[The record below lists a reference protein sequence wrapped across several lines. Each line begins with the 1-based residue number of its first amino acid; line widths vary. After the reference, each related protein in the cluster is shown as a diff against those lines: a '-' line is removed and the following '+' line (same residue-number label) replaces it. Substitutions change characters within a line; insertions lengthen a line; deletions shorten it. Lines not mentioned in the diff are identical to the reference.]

1 MKKKTNT
8 ANVKQY
14 STAAKVVAVILLV
27 LAPIVLIIAISE
39 TAMIN
44 DISYFDTYYR
54 WEITDAKAEKQSDGK
69 YLITADIKNTSAY
82 RASLSDYSINVRY
95 GNNNRADNEM
105 SSGSYPNGDLYD
117 AFRYPI
123 IPAGQTVKYQMLVE
137 LPEGTTTVRLD
148 YSGKA
153 YELENILGEHENQA
167 YTLKLQ

>member
-1 MKKKTNT
+1 MKKKTAK

-27 LAPIVLIIAISE
+27 LAPIVLITAISAAA
-39 TAMIN
+39 TIN
-44 DISYFDTYYR
+44 DIAYFDTYYR

-82 RASLSDYSINVRY
+82 RASISDYSIIVKY

-105 SSGSYPNGDLYD
+105 SSVSYPNGDLYD
-117 AFRYPI
+117 AFKYPI
-123 IPAGQTVKYQMLVE
+123 IPAGQTVKYRMLVE

-148 YSGKA
+148 YSGLSYDAKD
-153 YELENILGEHENQA
+153 ILGESGETV

>member
-1 MKKKTNT
+1 MKKK
-8 ANVKQY
+8 AKAENVKNY
-14 STAAKVVAVILLV
+14 STATKVVAVILLV

-39 TAMIN
+39 TSMIN
-44 DISYFDTYYR
+44 DISYFDSYYR

-82 RASLSDYSINVRY
+82 RASISDYSITVKY
-95 GNNNRADNEM
+95 GNNNRAENEM
-105 SSGSYPNGDLYD
+105 SSRSYPNGDLYD
-117 AFRYPI
+117 AFKYPI

-148 YSGKA
+148 YSGLSYDAKD
-153 YELENILGEHENQA
+153 ILRESGETV

>member
-1 MKKKTNT
+1 MKKKVNA

-14 STAAKVVAVILLV
+14 STATKIVAVILLI
-27 LAPIVLIIAISE
+27 LAPIVLITAISE
-39 TAMIN
+39 ASMIN
-44 DISYFDTYYR
+44 DIAYFDTYYR

-82 RASLSDYSINVRY
+82 RASISDYSITVRY
-95 GNNNRADNEM
+95 GNNNRAENEM
-105 SSGSYPNGDLYD
+105 SSRSYPNGDLYD
-117 AFRYPI
+117 VFRYPI

-148 YSGKA
+148 YNGLSYDAKD
-153 YELENILGEHENQA
+153 ILGESGENV